1 MKNTF
6 WEGFAVGFPL
16 GIIATCAAVYIVINW
31 YH

>member
-6 WEGFAVGFPL
+6 WEGFAVGIPI
-16 GIIATCAAVYIVINW
+16 GIIITCAAVCAVIKW